1 LETAPLWPDIRTAY
15 GFVHRAARILGNEEG
30 NGALYVRRDYRQL
43 LGQMLAHRHQTP
55 FLHQAFCQFVKVS
68 KSYWSGLFECYEQP
82 DLPRTNND
90 LEQYFGASRYH
101 ERRTS
106 GRKSAS
112 ASTVVR
118 GSVRLI
124 AAAVTRQR
132 PVSAAQLVPRSV
144 PEWRK
149 LRERLELRHQA
160 RRQQLRF
167 RRDPEAFLA
176 AIEERLLK
184 PTLPT

>member
-1 LETAPLWPDIRTAY
+1 M
-15 GFVHRAARILGNEEG
+15 
-30 NGALYVRRDYRQL
+30 RRDYRQL
-43 LGQMLAHRHQTP
+43 LGQMLSHREESA
-55 FLHQAFCQFVKVS
+55 FLDEALGQFVKVS
-68 KSYWSGLFECYEQP
+68 KSYWSGLFACYEQP

-90 LEQYFGASRYH
+90 LEQYFGASRHH
-101 ERRTS
+101 ERRTT

-124 AAAVTRQR
+124 AAAVTRKR

-149 LRERLELRHQA
+149 LRERLELRHEA

-167 RRDPEAFLA
+167 RRDPETFLA
-176 AIEERLLK
+176 SIEERLLK